1 MKTIVFDLWGDWAH
15 FKKFYTTASPLS
27 FHFPPITA
35 LKGIVGAILGLG
47 KEPPDERFYLSELEG
62 LHCAVQIVR
71 PIKTFRMGY
80 NWIETKKAK
89 YLSRIPEE
97 KGRYQTIIE
106 ILKDPHYRIY
116 VAHPDNESLMVK
128 LGDLLNRHKSVYT
141 PYLGISE
148 HLANF
153 RFMEETEAT
162 LEQGTAYVP
171 IHSIIS
177 IENLQIS
184 GQLAVRIEEGHA
196 YQRDRIPVAM
206 NAERMV
212 TRYESVIYEMNG
224 QPISAIPIQYWKL
237 TNGTNIHFFR

>member
-1 MKTIVFDLWGDWAH
+1 MKTIIFDLWGDWAH

-47 KEPPDERFYLSELEG
+47 KEKSAPNFYLRELEG
-62 LHCAVQIVR
+62 LHCAIQILH

-89 YLSRIPEE
+89 YLSRIPSE
-97 KGRYQTIIE
+97 KGRYQTVIE
-106 ILKDPHYRIY
+106 TIKEPGYRIY
-116 VAHPDNESLMVK
+116 LAFPENESLLQK
-128 LGDLLNRHKSVYT
+128 LSQLLQNHQSVYT

-153 RFMEETEAT
+153 NFVDELEAVHKT
-162 LEQGTAYVP
+162 GSNFIP

-177 IENLQIS
+177 VDNLES
-184 GQLAVRIEEGHA
+184 NGQLALKIQEGNA
-196 YQRDRIPVAM
+196 YQRDRIPISM
-206 NAERMV
+206 NEDRMV
-212 TRYESVIYEMNG
+212 TKYESVIYEMNG
-224 QPISAIPIQYWKL
+224 EPILAIPKFYWEL
-237 TNGTNIHFFR
+237 NYGINLHFFH

>member
-27 FHFPPITA
+27 FHFPPITV
-35 LKGIVGAILGLG
+35 LKGILGALLGYDKDPSG
-47 KEPPDERFYLSELEG
+47 EQFYLNKLEG
-62 LHCAVQIVR
+62 LFSAVQIVN
-71 PIKTFRMGY
+71 PIKTSRMGY

-89 YLSRIPEE
+89 FLSRIPSE

-106 ILKDPHYRIY
+106 VLKDPYYRIY
-116 VAHPDNESLMVK
+116 VAHPENKPLMDRLK
-128 LGDLLNRHKSVYT
+128 NLLIHHQCIYT

-153 RFMEETEAT
+153 RFVEETEAT
-162 LEQGTAYVP
+162 PTRGNDYTY

-177 IENLQIS
+177 VENLQNN
-184 GQLAVRIEEGHA
+184 GQLAVQIEEGRA

-224 QPISAIPIQYWKL
+224 NPIKAKPIQYWKL
-237 TNGTNIHFFR
+237 GNGVNLHFFQ